1 MMGDLDAQE
10 LAQLGLKHIEDA
22 VVGLLS
28 GHDNGLTDT
37 AIAERL
43 GLAEGHVAGERIPLA
58 KAVLELL
65 VASGRILRNRGS
77 GVYRDNPDKI

>member
-1 MMGDLDAQE
+1 MMGELDAQE

-28 GHDNGLTDT
+28 RHDAGLTDI
-37 AIAERL
+37 AISERL
-43 GLAEGHVAGERIPLA
+43 GLAEGQGAEERVLLTS
-58 KAVLELL
+58 AVLGLL
-65 VASGRILRNRGS
+65 VASGRILKDGRA